1 MGELPELTDD
11 ERAAL
16 SDGSLY
22 VKAIMTIA
30 DRDAEI
36 ERLTRELSEKTGE
49 LEQLARGIQEL
60 DDIHRTEQQWSY
72 ADRDPYDGHWY
83 VYIRGEC
90 NDDRH
95 ADSLL
100 ELVRKLGNDA

>member
-36 ERLTRELSEKTGE
+36 ERLTRELSKKTGE

-60 DDIHRTEQQWSY
+60 DD
-72 ADRDPYDGHWY
+72 GHWY
-83 VYIRGEC
+83 VYERGGEC

-100 ELVRKLGNDA
+100 ELVRKLGKYDTVSENGE